1 MSEILGNHQN
11 GSRTTPAATTIIGQ
25 KTPLFSARSTKGPL
39 SMKDYKGKWV
49 ILFFHPADFTPVC
62 TTEFVS
68 LAKRQAEF
76 DALDVSLVGISVDS
90 VYAHLAWISFISQKY
105 NVSIEF
111 PVVED
116 ISMAIAA
123 SFGLVNEHSVST
135 EGVRACCFVNPEGV
149 VEAKIHYPMQIG
161 RSIDELLRVQK
172 ALISVRES
180 GMTCPADWQEGDTM
194 MAYPVNEQQATSMSW
209 LDQAL
214 GAFQA
219 K

>member
-1 MSEILGNHQN
+1 MSETPSNPQQ
-11 GSRTTPAATTIIGQ
+11 GSRPAPVATTIIGQ
-25 KTPLFSARSTKGPL
+25 KSPLFSARSTKGPL

-68 LAKRQAEF
+68 LARRQAEF

-90 VYAHLAWISFISQKY
+90 VYAHLAWVSFISQKF

-123 SFGLVNEHSVST
+123 SFGLVNEQSVST
-135 EGVRACCFVNPEGV
+135 EGVRACCFINPEGI

-172 ALISVRES
+172 ALINVRDS
-180 GMTCPADWQEGDTM
+180 GMTCPADWQEGETM
-194 MAYPVNEQQATSMSW
+194 MAYPGNEAQPSSMSW

-214 GAFQA
+214 SAYQT